1 MSRVEWLNYHHLQY
15 FWVVAREGG
24 LVPAG
29 KVLRLSHP
37 TLSAAIRALEARLG
51 AKLFEKSGRRLALT
65 DTGRLVQRY
74 ANEIFTLGLEMVDAV
89 GDRSS
94 GRALRLDVGIADAVP
109 KLVARRILRPALA
122 LPEPVRLVCHERQ
135 YDRLLADLSLHALD
149 VVISDGPV
157 PSGSGVRA
165 FHHLLGETGVTF
177 FAAPELASRHGD
189 FPRSLHGAP
198 MIFPLEGLA
207 LRRSLERWLDQHGI
221 RPRVVAEIE
230 DSALLEAL
238 GSDGTGIFA
247 APTVV
252 EDEVLARYRVETI
265 GRTEEVRERYYAI
278 SAERRL
284 RHPAVVAICEAAH
297 EDLFAPAGSRHG

>member
-1 MSRVEWLNYHHLQY
+1 MSWLNYHHLQY

-24 LVPAG
+24 LVAAG

-74 ANEIFTLGLEMVDAV
+74 ANEIFSLGLEMVDAV
-89 GDRSS
+89 GDRPS
-94 GRALRLDVGIADAVP
+94 GRALRLEVGIADAVP
-109 KLVARRILRPALA
+109 KLVARRLLRPALA
-122 LPEPVRLVCHERQ
+122 LPEPVRLVCHERA

-165 FHHLLGETGVTF
+165 FNHLLGESGVTF
-177 FAAPELASRHGD
+177 FAARELARSHGA
-189 FPRSLHGAP
+189 FPGSLHGAP
-198 MIFPLEGLA
+198 MLLPLEGLA
-207 LRRSLERWLDQHGI
+207 LRRSLERWLDRHGL
-221 RPRVVAEIE
+221 RPRVVAELE

-238 GSDGTGIFA
+238 GGEGAGIFA

-252 EDEVLARYRVETI
+252 EAEILAQHRVEAI
-265 GRTEEVRERYYAI
+265 GRTDEVRERYYAI

-284 RHPAVVAICEAAH
+284 RHPAVVAISEAAH
-297 EDLFAPAGSRHG
+297 EDLFAPGEHRP

>member
-1 MSRVEWLNYHHLQY
+1 MEWLNYHHLQY

-51 AKLFEKSGRRLALT
+51 AKLFERSGRRLTLT

-89 GDRSS
+89 GDRPS

-109 KLVARRILRPALA
+109 KLVARRLLRPALA
-122 LPEPVRLVCHERQ
+122 LPEPVRLVCHERP

-165 FHHLLGETGVTF
+165 FNHLLGETGVTF
-177 FAAPELASRHGD
+177 FAAHELARRHAD
-189 FPRSLHGAP
+189 FPRSLQGAP
-198 MIFPLEGLA
+198 MLLPLEGLA
-207 LRRSLERWLDQHGI
+207 LRRSLERWLDGHGI

-238 GSDGTGIFA
+238 GGEGAGIFA

-252 EDEVLARYRVETI
+252 EAEVLAQHRVEAI
-265 GRTEEVRERYYAI
+265 GRTDEVRERYYAI

-284 RHPAVVAICEAAH
+284 RHPAVVAISEAAH
-297 EDLFAPAGSRHG
+297 VDLFAPGDS